1 LLESFKIG
9 GGLLDP
15 ITSSYYSNITGT
27 FHGDT
32 KFYNITPPFLNNT
45 AHEWSP
51 LAEQY
56 MAHANMS
63 LILDKTGAWNWSASD
78 KVALSFVEKPLITNA
93 SNNIA
98 LIHVRQSTLLDLVLE

>member
-1 LLESFKIG
+1 
-9 GGLLDP
+9 
-15 ITSSYYSNITGT
+15 
-27 FHGDT
+27 
-32 KFYNITPPFLNNT
+32 
-45 AHEWSP
+45 
-51 LAEQY
+51 